1 MSVHRV
7 LIEADYQVDDIAM
20 GADLAVTATDGEEG
34 VAAADDGLVGVVGVH
49 VDAPASKQAG
59 EDVPRSRD
67 SLSSRA
73 ADADYVIERTH
84 ITHPSSACSRCC
96 DPYPVGVRPTGPA
109 IISVPTSSP
118 APANKMCERIGSLLL
133 ASFLPPVTTFL

>member
-20 GADLAVTATDGEEG
+20 GADLAVTATDSEEG

-49 VDAPASKQAG
+49 VDAPTSKQAS

-67 SLSSRA
+67 ALSSSA

-84 ITHPSSACSRCC
+84 ITHPPSACSRCC
-96 DPYPVGVRPTGPA
+96 DPTLWIRPTGPA

-118 APANKMCERIGSLLL
+118 APANKMRERIGSLLL
-133 ASFLPPVTTFL
+133 ALFLPPAIIFL

>member
-34 VAAADDGLVGVVGVH
+34 VATADDGLVGVVGVH
-49 VDAPASKQAG
+49 VDALASKQAS

-67 SLSSRA
+67 ALSSSA

-84 ITHPSSACSRCC
+84 ITHPPSACSRCC

-118 APANKMCERIGSLLL
+118 APANKMRERIGSLLL
-133 ASFLPPVTTFL
+133 ALFLPPAIIFL

>member
-20 GADLAVTATDGEEG
+20 GANLAVAATDGEEG

-49 VDAPASKQAG
+49 VDAPTSKQAS
-59 EDVPRSRD
+59 EDVPRSRNT
-67 SLSSRA
+67 LSSSA

-84 ITHPSSACSRCC
+84 ITHQPSTCSRCC
-96 DPYPVGVRPTGPA
+96 DPT
-109 IISVPTSSP
+109 
-118 APANKMCERIGSLLL
+118 L
-133 ASFLPPVTTFL
+133 